1 MGIIFNLFYMHSS
14 PYLCV
19 WRWSDDLLSGSR
31 CFDRW
36 ARRRLRLESGI
47 MLWAFEDLNFW

>member
-36 ARRRLRLESGI
+36 ARRRL
-47 MLWAFEDLNFW
+47 